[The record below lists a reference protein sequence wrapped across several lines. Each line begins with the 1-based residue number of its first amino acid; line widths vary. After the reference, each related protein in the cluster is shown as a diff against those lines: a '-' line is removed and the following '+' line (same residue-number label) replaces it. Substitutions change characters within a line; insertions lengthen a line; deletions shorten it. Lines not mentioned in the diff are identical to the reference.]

1 MHSTATPQTQSANP
15 RKTRSVRELG
25 PVDIVALRDDIL
37 AIPEEMWAQENSAKP
52 NRFEALDR
60 TQHIVFRF
68 VSSFDDWRQSYS
80 RPIWDEWQERIGPIL
95 RQATLPYGYA
105 NGVFPRVMLARMA
118 PGGMIHAHV
127 DANPAARWPHKIHI
141 PIQTNDK
148 VQFFVDP
155 DVHYFQVGHAYEV
168 NNLGLHAVRNDG
180 DTDRIH
186 LIFEYYNP
194 DDCDPADVP

>member
-1 MHSTATPQTQSANP
+1 MHSTATPQTPTQAPTANP
-15 RKTRSVRELG
+15 RKTKAVVELG
-25 PVDIVALRDDIL
+25 PVDIERLRNEIL
-37 AIPEEMWAQENSAKP
+37 AIPEEMWDRENAGKP

-60 TQHIVFRF
+60 TRHIVFRF

-80 RPIWDEWQERIGPIL
+80 LPLWEEWRDRLEPVL
-95 RQATLPYGYA
+95 RQATASYGYA
-105 NGVFPRVMLARMA
+105 NGIYPRVMLARMA
-118 PGGMIHAHV
+118 PGGVIHAHV

-141 PIQTNDK
+141 PIQTNDQ

-186 LIFEYYNP
+186 LIFEYYTP
-194 DDCDPADVP
+194 DDC